1 MTHRDSVSEVSV
13 HGWLVC
19 GCGLELMQCIM
30 GEISIESSSP
40 DGSKEANSPTKGART
55 PASSSSTA
63 HSDLTSY
70 YQVPSLK
77 GFTIPR

>member
-30 GEISIESSSP
+30 GEINIESSSP
-40 DGSKEANSPTKGART
+40 DGSKEANSPKEPGPLHLLLAQ
-55 PASSSSTA
+55 
-63 HSDLTSY
+63 LT
-70 YQVPSLK
+70 V
-77 GFTIPR
+77 I